1 MKHIYFFDEGS
12 FASLYG
18 IGTYRE
24 QFIRSLKGRSD
35 FSLNVIFLHVD
46 REEFTVEE
54 VDGIRTFYL
63 PLVRRAFSENISIYM
78 RNTWY
83 LVSPYINPEEKD
95 ELIFHLNYHGE
106 YPFIEWMKRDFP
118 FCRIVFTVH
127 FLKWYH
133 LLKGDLE
140 RFKSVVK
147 KGIGEDK
154 EEAQLYDFY
163 REEVSLY
170 RQVDKVICLA
180 GYTYRLLRDYYEI
193 DNEKIVWIYN
203 GLEDKAVPV
212 SLEEKKKLKRGLGI
226 QEDEKVVLYV
236 GRMEDLKGFDVLLH
250 TFPFVLEKEPNVR
263 LLVAGDGIF
272 SQYLA
277 VCKDFRGKVIF
288 AGRVDKQELYRFYQL
303 ADLGVIT
310 SRQEQCSYV
319 AIEMMMFAL
328 PMIISGIPALKEMV
342 DEQVPCFTL
351 SDKNDPCP
359 ELASLIVD
367 FLKRKNGVGMHC
379 RKLYEKKFTLSGMGE
394 KMEALYDSVYKLK

>member
-1 MKHIYFFDEGS
+1 MKHIYLFDEGS

-24 QFIRSLKGRSD
+24 QLIQSLKGTSD

-46 REEFTVEE
+46 REEFTVEIVE
-54 VDGIRTFYL
+54 GIRTFYL
-63 PLVRRAFSENISIYM
+63 PLVRRAFSENMSIYM
-78 RNTWY
+78 RNVWY
-83 LVSPYINPEEKD
+83 LVSPYISTGEKD

-147 KGIGEDK
+147 NGIGKEK
-154 EEAQLYDFY
+154 EEAQLYDLY

-170 RQVDKVICLA
+170 RQVDKIICLA
-180 GYTYRLLRDYYEI
+180 GYTYRLLREYYEI
-193 DNEKIVWIYN
+193 ENEKIVWIYN
-203 GLEDKAVPV
+203 GLEDKAIPV
-212 SLEEKKKLKRGLGI
+212 SLEEKKKLKQGLGI
-226 QEDEKVVLYV
+226 HEDEKVVLYV
-236 GRMEDLKGFDVLLH
+236 GRMEDLKGFDLLLH
-250 TFPFVLEKEPNVR
+250 TFPFVLEKKSNVR

-277 VCKDFRGKVIF
+277 ICKGFRGKVIF

-328 PMIISGIPALKEMV
+328 PMIISDIPALREMV
-342 DEQVPCFTL
+342 DEQVPIFTL
-351 SDKNDPCP
+351 SEKNEPCP

-367 FLKRKNGVGMHC
+367 FLNEKNEIGMRGRKQ
-379 RKLYEKKFTLSGMGE
+379 YERNFTLSGMGE
-394 KMEALYDSVYKLK
+394 KMKTLYDSVYKLK